1 MPQIESGFMRD
12 DIVLERAVAIL
23 DETVKV
29 LRDAQNKLADLDPVS
44 EDLVIGILA
53 GLEKSLW
60 MLRSHLVPTDE

>member
-1 MPQIESGFMRD
+1 M
-12 DIVLERAVAIL
+12 
-23 DETVKV
+23 KV
-29 LRDAQNKLADLDPVS
+29 LRDAQSKLGDIDAVS

>member
-1 MPQIESGFMRD
+1 
-12 DIVLERAVAIL
+12 VLERAVSIL

-29 LRDAQNKLADLDPVS
+29 LRDAQSQLGDIDAVS